1 MSDTERGLI
10 FQRVFWVITIGTLVL
25 AFSIGIR
32 LTFGLWLQPMSQ
44 AYGWGREV
52 FAFAIA
58 LQNLV
63 WGASQP
69 FAGALADR
77 FGTNRVVALGGL
89 GYALGVYLMAS
100 SDNPLELSLTTGLII
115 GFSLSATSFAVV
127 LGGVGRAVS
136 EKRRSLAL
144 GVASSGGSIGQFVML
159 PIASQLISGMGWYA
173 ALGALSLF
181 ALVMVPLAAGMGGK
195 PAQQANVQPQR
206 LGEALSIAIRHRG
219 YLLLTGGFFV
229 CGFHV
234 TFIAT
239 HLPAYIVDQGLPL
252 SLGATALG
260 LVGFCNILGS
270 YFWGYMGGVTSKKNS
285 LSALYFVR
293 AIVFSLFLFFPVT
306 QTTVLLFAGAMGFL
320 WLGTVPLTNGLV
332 GQMFG
337 TQHVGTLFGIVFF
350 SHQVGAFLGVWL
362 GGFFYDST
370 GSYDLIWYA
379 SIALG
384 LISALFHW
392 PIDERPVNQ
401 IPTPATQN

>member
-127 LGGVGRAVS
+127 LG
-136 EKRRSLAL
+136 
-144 GVASSGGSIGQFVML
+144 
-159 PIASQLISGMGWYA
+159 
-173 ALGALSLF
+173 
-181 ALVMVPLAAGMGGK
+181 
-195 PAQQANVQPQR
+195 
-206 LGEALSIAIRHRG
+206 
-219 YLLLTGGFFV
+219 
-229 CGFHV
+229 
-234 TFIAT
+234 
-239 HLPAYIVDQGLPL
+239 
-252 SLGATALG
+252 
-260 LVGFCNILGS
+260 
-270 YFWGYMGGVTSKKNS
+270 
-285 LSALYFVR
+285 
-293 AIVFSLFLFFPVT
+293 
-306 QTTVLLFAGAMGFL
+306 
-320 WLGTVPLTNGLV
+320 
-332 GQMFG
+332 
-337 TQHVGTLFGIVFF
+337 
-350 SHQVGAFLGVWL
+350 VWVEL
-362 GGFFYDST
+362 
-370 GSYDLIWYA
+370 
-379 SIALG
+379 
-384 LISALFHW
+384 
-392 PIDERPVNQ
+392 
-401 IPTPATQN
+401 